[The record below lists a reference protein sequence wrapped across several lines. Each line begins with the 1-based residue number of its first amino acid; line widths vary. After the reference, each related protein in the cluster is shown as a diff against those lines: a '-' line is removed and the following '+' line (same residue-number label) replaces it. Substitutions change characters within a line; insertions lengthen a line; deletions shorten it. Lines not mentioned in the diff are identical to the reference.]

1 MARLVHRLCCCIL
14 PFAVLSNHQ
23 LHSRA
28 YAALWRFRPRRRAN
42 MPGPLRISYRQTGE
56 SLEQNSSARAGRRSR
71 NGGRISV
78 KFWKDFAAVL
88 IILSLCRTT
97 NCVFNP
103 VPWEPGWMSIR
114 RDFLRSG
121 GFAVTLGFH
130 EFEGN

>member
-1 MARLVHRLCCCIL
+1 M
-14 PFAVLSNHQ
+14 
-23 LHSRA
+23 
-28 YAALWRFRPRRRAN
+28 
-42 MPGPLRISYRQTGE
+42 
-56 SLEQNSSARAGRRSR
+56 
-71 NGGRISV
+71 

-130 EFEGN
+130 EFEGNYTRKMDWIGRKEFPVDGLV